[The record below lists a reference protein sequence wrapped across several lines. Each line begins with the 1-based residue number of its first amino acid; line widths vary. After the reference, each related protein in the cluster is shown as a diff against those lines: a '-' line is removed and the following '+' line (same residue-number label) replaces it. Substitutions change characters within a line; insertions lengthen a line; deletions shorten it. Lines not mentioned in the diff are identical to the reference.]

1 MDTNEKW
8 LTVKQAAEFLQC
20 SAPTIRR
27 RIADG
32 SLKVMRSGRLIR
44 IARADLE
51 AMMTQPQPKPKEN
64 EQQ

>member
-1 MDTNEKW
+1 MEEKW

-44 IARADLE
+44 IAESDLK
-51 AMMTQPQPKPKEN
+51 AMMNPAQTKE
-64 EQQ
+64 EPDSKA